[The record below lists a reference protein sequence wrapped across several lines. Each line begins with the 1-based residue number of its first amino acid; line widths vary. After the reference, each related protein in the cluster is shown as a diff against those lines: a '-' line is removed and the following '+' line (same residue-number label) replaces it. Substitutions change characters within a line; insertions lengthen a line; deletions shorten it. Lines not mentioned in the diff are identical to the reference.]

1 MLNHQNTVVLVVDI
15 QERLLPVLHQSAE
28 FAAACRRWIQGSQY
42 LSLPIILTEQYPKGL
57 GKTVA
62 DVAVLLN
69 DAPVFEK
76 TRFSAFTE
84 EVQAALAQH
93 KPQNVILIGCE
104 AHICVLQTAW
114 DLRGQGF
121 EVYVP

>member
-76 TRFSAFTE
+76 RAFPPSPKKCRLLWRNTNR
-84 EVQAALAQH
+84 
-93 KPQNVILIGCE
+93 K
-104 AHICVLQTAW
+104 TSS
-114 DLRGQGF
+114 
-121 EVYVP
+121 

>member
-69 DAPVFEK
+69 A
-76 TRFSAFTE
+76 
-84 EVQAALAQH
+84 
-93 KPQNVILIGCE
+93 
-104 AHICVLQTAW
+104 
-114 DLRGQGF
+114 
-121 EVYVP
+121 